1 VTFNE
6 KIGSI
11 DRSANRG
18 IFEDI
23 PGIFTLT
30 AAEGVEALLKD
41 WHVQIRPERNSDGL
55 YSTLLLTV
63 PNSITAPV
71 TGGAET
77 ESSSQALAREQVAGT
92 AIFFIWND
100 GTSCVRLRQ
109 LPRQWRDK
117 AGENLEKAGDPG
129 VIRTRG
135 LRFRKPLLYPAE
147 LRGRLGRMITGSGAQ
162 R

>member
-1 VTFNE
+1 MTFNE

-109 LPRQWRDK
+109 LFQEGRKEVIIDQVSQGRP
-117 AGENLEKAGDPG
+117 
-129 VIRTRG
+129 IRTVKLWRSLG
-135 LRFRKPLLYPAE
+135 GTSPTVTEDSAE
-147 LRGRLGRMITGSGAQ
+147 VGDCD
-162 R
+162 